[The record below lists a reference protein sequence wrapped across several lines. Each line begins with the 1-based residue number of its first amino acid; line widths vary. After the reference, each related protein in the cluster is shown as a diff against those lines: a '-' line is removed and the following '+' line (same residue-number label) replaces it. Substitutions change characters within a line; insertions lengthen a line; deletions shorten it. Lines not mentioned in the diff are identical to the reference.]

1 MKLLKLA
8 INLGAIAICM
18 GTALAL
24 QLPRLNNKIGGQ
36 TPEADRQ
43 QVEQEKTRL
52 RLLKQI
58 PASGFGLNNI
68 ISDLTFLSFLQYF
81 GDDKARVDSK
91 TGYGISPNYFE
102 VIVDRDPRFLYS
114 YIFLSTS
121 SSIYAGQPGRATELM
136 GKAVKSLSPEQMA
149 YAYTVWRRKGVDE
162 LLFLGDVK
170 ASLASHLKAAEWVER
185 AKRANKK
192 FSPDLNFGPTGLPEV
207 DTIAARLRGTAE
219 FLRNSLDSKDKE
231 KVAKNI
237 KRARIASWSDVLQN
251 AVDKKTLEIATNE
264 LNKLDVDVKIEQN
277 GTIKLAPRQVP

>member
-1 MKLLKLA
+1 
-8 INLGAIAICM
+8 
-18 GTALAL
+18 
-24 QLPRLNNKIGGQ
+24 
-36 TPEADRQ
+36 PEADRQ

-136 GKAVKSLSPEQMA
+136 GKAVKFLSPEQMP

-170 ASLASHLKAAEWVER
+170 ASLASHLKGAEWAER
-185 AKRANKK
+185 AKIKG
-192 FSPDLNFGPTGLPEV
+192 PDLNFGPTGLPEA
-207 DTIAARLRGTAE
+207 DTIATRLRGTAE

-231 KVAKNI
+231 KVAKILKEPESPLGATFCRMPLTKNARDCHY
-237 KRARIASWSDVLQN
+237 RA
-251 AVDKKTLEIATNE
+251 E
-264 LNKLDVDVKIEQN
+264 
-277 GTIKLAPRQVP
+277 

>member
-24 QLPRLNNKIGGQ
+24 QLPRLNQKIAGQ
-36 TPEADRQ
+36 TPETDRQ

-52 RLLKQI
+52 RLLKQV
-58 PASGFGLNNI
+58 PASGFGFNNVI
-68 ISDLTFLSFLQYF
+68 ADFTFLSFLQYF
-81 GDDKARVDSK
+81 GDDKARIESK

-121 SSIYAGQPGRATELM
+121 GSIYAGKPRQAVELL
-136 GKAVKSLSPEQMA
+136 GKATKSLSPEQMP

-170 ASLASHLKAAEWVER
+170 ASLASHLKAAEWAE
-185 AKRANKK
+185 KANKK
-192 FSPDLNFGPTGLPEV
+192 LGPDLNFGPRGLPEV
-207 DTIAARLRGTAE
+207 DTIAPRLRGTAE

-237 KRARIASWSDVLQN
+237 KRARIASWGDVLQN
-251 AVDKKTLEIATNE
+251 AVDKKTLEIATSE
-264 LNKLDVDVKIEQN
+264 LNKLDMDVKIKED
-277 GTIKLAPRQVP
+277 GTLQVVPRQVR

>member
-24 QLPRLNNKIGGQ
+24 QLPRLNKKIAGQ

-81 GDDKARVDSK
+81 GDDKARVESK

-136 GKAVKSLSPEQMA
+136 GKAVKSLSPEQMP

-170 ASLASHLKAAEWVER
+170 ASLASHLKGAEWAER
-185 AKRANKK
+185 AKIKG
-192 FSPDLNFGPTGLPEV
+192 PDLNFGPTGLPEA
-207 DTIAARLRGTAE
+207 DTIATRLRGTAE

-231 KVAKNI
+231 KADKNI

-264 LNKLDVDVKIEQN
+264 LNKLDVDVKIEQD
-277 GTIKLAPRQVP
+277 GTLQLVPRQVR

>member
-24 QLPRLNNKIGGQ
+24 QLPRLNQKIAGQ
-36 TPEADRQ
+36 TPEADRK

-58 PASGFGLNNI
+58 PASGFGFNNVI
-68 ISDLTFLSFLQYF
+68 ADLTFLSFLQYF

-121 SSIYAGQPGRATELM
+121 GSIYAGQPRRATELM
-136 GKAVKSLSPEQMA
+136 GKAVKSLSPEQMP

-170 ASLASHLKAAEWVER
+170 ASLTSHLTAAEWAER
-185 AKRANKK
+185 ADKK
-192 FSPDLNFGPTGLPEV
+192 LGPDLNFGPRGLPEV
-207 DTIAARLRGTAE
+207 DTIAPRLRGTAE
-219 FLRNSLDSKDKE
+219 FLRNSLDSKDQE

-251 AVDKKTLEIATNE
+251 AVDKKTLEIATSE
-264 LNKLDVDVKIEQN
+264 LNKLGMDVKIKEN
-277 GTIKLAPRQVP
+277 GTIQVVPRQVP